1 MWNENSCFVYISTWR
16 ILIWHN
22 FDVKVNVYVSIPV
35 ATFVASSLWRGRGP
49 SWLWY
54 TESRF
59 CCVASCV
66 KKIGL
71 ADKFAIFFVTWPLS
85 IKLQDWNVSLK
96 SDFFICLHAFLCSSC
111 HWEMWNIF
119 KFILLGVD
127 FHYYIFYLWFWDFF
141 FDLIVYFLFF

>member
-1 MWNENSCFVYISTWR
+1 MGNQNIIIVYILAWHTLFWQVFSSRR
-16 ILIWHN
+16 I
-22 FDVKVNVYVSIPV
+22 VYGWIYV

-71 ADKFAIFFVTWPLS
+71 AIDKFAIFFVTWPLS
-85 IKLQDWNVSLK
+85 IKPQDWNVSPN
-96 SDFFICLHAFLCSSC
+96 FQAFIFLHEFLCSSVKNVE
-111 HWEMWNIF
+111 HEKKSAFSWAIF
-119 KFILLGVD
+119 PVVFD
-127 FHYYIFYLWFWDFF
+127 FL
-141 FDLIVYFLFF
+141 